1 MKIQNVQNNQWLLTA
16 GSEGKANLMRGNAQP
31 ESAPLSQEENRPA
44 VEEPNLISEHY
55 NQRNAP
61 DDELQVVYP
70 PFFPIGN
77 TQAIFTVLN
86 NPKPENDLS
95 KPVSQTSGA
104 DVQQA
109 SEKASD
115 PLQEDSTSTEEPSS
129 VEAGA
134 SAATNPKADP
144 GSVLDLKA

>member
-1 MKIQNVQNNQWLLTA
+1 MMKIQNVQNNQWLLTA
-16 GSEGKANLMRGNAQP
+16 GPEGKANLMRGNAQP
-31 ESAPLSQEENRPA
+31 ESAPLPKEETRPA

-86 NPKPENDLS
+86 NPKPENEPL
-95 KPVSQTSGA
+95 KMSGA
-104 DVQQA
+104 DVQQT
-109 SEKASD
+109 SEKVSA
-115 PLQEDSTSTEEPSS
+115 PLQEDSTSTEELSS
-129 VEAGA
+129 AEAA
-134 SAATNPKADP
+134 SATTSPKADP

>member
-1 MKIQNVQNNQWLLTA
+1 MMKIQNVQNNQWLLTA

-104 DVQQA
+104 DVQQT
-109 SEKASD
+109 SEKVSA

-129 VEAGA
+129 VEAA
-134 SAATNPKADP
+134 SATTSPKADP

>member
-1 MKIQNVQNNQWLLTA
+1 MMKIQNVQNNQWLLTS
-16 GSEGKANLMRGNAQP
+16 GSEGKANLIRGNVQP
-31 ESAPLSQEENRPA
+31 ESTPLPKEENRPV

-86 NPKPENDLS
+86 NPKPENEPL
-95 KPVSQTSGA
+95 KMSGA
-104 DVQQA
+104 DVQQT
-109 SEKASD
+109 SEKVSA
-115 PLQEDSTSTEEPSS
+115 PLQEDSTSTEELSS
-129 VEAGA
+129 AEAA
-134 SAATNPKADP
+134 SATTSPKADP